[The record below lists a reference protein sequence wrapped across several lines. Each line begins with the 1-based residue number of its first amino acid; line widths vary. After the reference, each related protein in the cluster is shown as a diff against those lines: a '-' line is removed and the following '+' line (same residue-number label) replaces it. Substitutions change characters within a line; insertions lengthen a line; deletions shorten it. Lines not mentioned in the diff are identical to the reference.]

1 MRQLKG
7 NRKLLIGFVL
17 ISCLILLGVGGKIYM
32 DMREEKKTQ
41 ELVAV
46 EKQSVKVLK
55 KTFADIAE
63 VKIEQTG
70 FNSMTGSYRMLVTM
84 TNIEGKKVN
93 FDYGFVKDSGEIGD
107 YGVEDRSIQI
117 KGITTNKVKVVYS
130 NGEEEEL

>member
-1 MRQLKG
+1 MRLLKG

-17 ISCLILLGVGGKIYM
+17 ISCLSLLGVGGKIYM
-32 DMREEKKTQ
+32 DKREEKKTQ

-46 EKQSVKVLK
+46 EKQSVKALK
-55 KTFADIAE
+55 KTFADISE

-84 TNIEGKKVN
+84 TNTEGKSVY
-93 FDYGFVKDSGEIGD
+93 FSYGFWKEQNELGD

-117 KGITTNKVKVVYS
+117 EGITNKQVKVIYS
-130 NGEEEEL
+130 DGSEGVV